1 MEKITSPSN
10 QKVKQLALWQ
20 KKGSERAADGIFL
33 AEGTKLVREA
43 PAESILALYVSESFA
58 ADPEFDLWL
67 SSLQRTVSG
76 SLQRTV
82 RGSLQKTVSGERS
95 AAVPEPVLL
104 SDAVFEK
111 VSSMKTPQG
120 VLAVLKRPA
129 YSWGREGSAPALYL
143 VLEDVQDPG
152 NVGTMFRTAE
162 AAGVTAMLLTPGC
175 AEPLSPKVVRSAMG
189 SVFRMPFTVL
199 PMEKILEDLRSRNV
213 RTFAAHLLGK
223 ASYTDCDFTAPSALL
238 IGNEGNGLTPETAN
252 AADELLRIPME
263 GQVESLNAAVSA
275 AVLMYEAKRQRG
287 LAPLQKC
294 EGS

>member
-43 PAESILALYVSESFA
+43 PAGSILELYVSENFA

-67 SSLQRTVSG
+67 SSLQRTVS
-76 SLQRTV
+76 
-82 RGSLQKTVSGERS
+82 GSLQKTVSGERS

-143 VLEDVQDPG
+143 VLEDVQDP
-152 NVGTMFRTAE
+152 
-162 AAGVTAMLLTPGC
+162 
-175 AEPLSPKVVRSAMG
+175 
-189 SVFRMPFTVL
+189 
-199 PMEKILEDLRSRNV
+199 
-213 RTFAAHLLGK
+213 
-223 ASYTDCDFTAPSALL
+223 
-238 IGNEGNGLTPETAN
+238 
-252 AADELLRIPME
+252 
-263 GQVESLNAAVSA
+263 
-275 AVLMYEAKRQRG
+275 
-287 LAPLQKC
+287 
-294 EGS
+294 

>member
-43 PAESILALYVSESFA
+43 PAGSILELYVSESFA
-58 ADPEFDLWL
+58 ADPEFDLCL
-67 SSLQRTVSG
+67 G
-76 SLQRTV
+76 SLQHAV
-82 RGSLQKTVSGERS
+82 SGSLQKTVSGERS

-199 PMEKILEDLRSRNV
+199 PMKEILEALRSRNV

-223 ASYTDCDFTAPSALL
+223 ASYTDCDFTSPSALL

-252 AADELLRIPME
+252 AADELLRIPMA

-287 LAPLQKC
+287 LAPLQKW